1 MTIKN
6 FKPMECPIC
15 HQYYFS
21 DDTDLE
27 KEDSEYEG
35 KEDDYCS
42 HCGWKYDL
50 YQIEHPDVPNLTN
63 ELSLNDYKK
72 WFQSKIDENPKYDL
86 NTHIPQVTVK
96 LRNDSFNFLGIY
108 V

>member
-1 MTIKN
+1 MVDPFFKSEPRQIGFVWAKNFTRTLKNGVWLMVIKSRRKWKVKSNMTIKN

-35 KEDDYCS
+35 K
-42 HCGWKYDL
+42 
-50 YQIEHPDVPNLTN
+50 
-63 ELSLNDYKK
+63 
-72 WFQSKIDENPKYDL
+72 
-86 NTHIPQVTVK
+86 
-96 LRNDSFNFLGIY
+96 
-108 V
+108 

>member
-50 YQIEHPDVPNLTN
+50 Y
-63 ELSLNDYKK
+63 
-72 WFQSKIDENPKYDL
+72 
-86 NTHIPQVTVK
+86 
-96 LRNDSFNFLGIY
+96 
-108 V
+108 

>member
-1 MTIKN
+1 MSSV
-6 FKPMECPIC
+6 F
-15 HQYYFS
+15 FS

-27 KEDSEYEG
+27 KEDPEYEG

-63 ELSLNDYKK
+63 ELVKMIIKNGFNLELM
-72 WFQSKIDENPKYDL
+72 KIQNMIIQK
-86 NTHIPQVTVK
+86 IIIQ
-96 LRNDSFNFLGIY
+96 
-108 V
+108 